1 MILTSHIIAASAIVA
16 PLALKPLTIFNLAAI
31 FFISFI
37 SHYLLDLIPHWDYKL
52 SLWDFKEKGE
62 KAILSKKNI
71 IRDSVKISIDLI
83 LGVAVGFW
91 IIGLPIG
98 FEGFFMIGLII
109 FASCLPDILQVS
121 YIFWKKFPL
130 VQLQKLHSIF
140 HAKLKLNNQPI
151 KGIAIQAIVLI
162 LIILFI

>member
-1 MILTSHIIAASAIVA
+1 MILASHIIAVSAIVA

-31 FFISFI
+31 FFISVA

-52 SLWDFKEKGE
+52 SLWDFKEKSE
-62 KAILSKKNI
+62 KIILIKKNI
-71 IRDSVKISIDLI
+71 LKDSTKISIDFV
-83 LGVAVGFW
+83 LGATVGFW
-91 IIGLPIG
+91 IIGLPVG

-109 FASCLPDILQVS
+109 FASCLPDILQIS
-121 YIFWKKFPL
+121 YIFWKKFPF

-140 HAKLKLNNQPI
+140 HAKLKLNNQPV

-162 LIILFI
+162 LIILLI

>member
-31 FFISFI
+31 FFISVA

-71 IRDSVKISIDLI
+71 IRDSVKIFIDFA
-83 LGVAVGFW
+83 LGIIVGFW
-91 IIGLPIG
+91 IIGLSVG
-98 FEGFFMIGLII
+98 SEGFFMLGFIV

>member
-71 IRDSVKISIDLI
+71 IRDSVKIFIDFI
-83 LGVAVGFW
+83 LGITAGIVIGFW
-91 IIGLPIG
+91 LIGLPVD
-98 FEGFFMIGLII
+98 FEGIFTFGLIV
-109 FASCLPDILQVS
+109 FASCLPDI
-121 YIFWKKFPL
+121 
-130 VQLQKLHSIF
+130 
-140 HAKLKLNNQPI
+140 
-151 KGIAIQAIVLI
+151 
-162 LIILFI
+162 

>member
-1 MILTSHIIAASAIVA
+1 MVLTSHIIAASAIAA

-91 IIGLPIG
+91 IIGLPLG
-98 FEGFFMIGLII
+98 FEGFFLFGLI
-109 FASCLPDILQVS
+109 FFS
-121 YIFWKKFPL
+121 FFFP
-130 VQLQKLHSIF
+130 
-140 HAKLKLNNQPI
+140 
-151 KGIAIQAIVLI
+151 G
-162 LIILFI
+162 

>member
-1 MILTSHIIAASAIVA
+1 MILASHIIAVSAIVA

-31 FFISFI
+31 FFISVA

-71 IRDSVKISIDLI
+71 IRDSVKIFIDFA
-83 LGVAVGFW
+83 LGIIVGFW
-91 IIGLPIG
+91 IIGLPVG

-109 FASCLPDILQVS
+109 FASCLPDILQIS

>member
-1 MILTSHIIAASAIVA
+1 MILASHIIAVSAIVA

-31 FFISFI
+31 FFISVA

-71 IRDSVKISIDLI
+71 IRDSVKIFIDFA
-83 LGVAVGFW
+83 LGIIVGFW
-91 IIGLPIG
+91 IIGLPVG

-130 VQLQKLHSIF
+130 IQLQKLHSIF
-140 HAKLKLNNQPI
+140 HAKLKLNNQPV

-162 LIILFI
+162 LIILFV